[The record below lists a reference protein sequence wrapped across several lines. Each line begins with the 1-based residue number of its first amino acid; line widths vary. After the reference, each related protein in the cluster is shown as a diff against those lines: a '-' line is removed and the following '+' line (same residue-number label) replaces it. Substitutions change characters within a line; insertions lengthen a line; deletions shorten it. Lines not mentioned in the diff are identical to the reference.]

1 MGPGSSGKCVPC
13 KLNPSYHSR
22 IDASLMIMTLILEKE
37 CKGDSGTFRLLLLF
51 FFLMDLPRF
60 PLARPDVCGKW
71 VAAMRNN
78 FKPTKYSSICS
89 QHFTKDCFKS
99 ECNNRVL
106 KDNAVPSL
114 FSFNLD
120 IKVEYLRP
128 SVFIHRPHTS
138 NPDQRA

>member
-1 MGPGSSGKCVPC
+1 MGPGSSGKCVPY
-13 KLNPSYHSR
+13 KLNHSYHSR
-22 IDASLMIMTLILEKE
+22 IDTLLMTMTLILKKE
-37 CKGDSGTFRLLLLF
+37 CKGNSGTFRLFLF
-51 FFLMDLPRF
+51 SYLIDFPRF

-120 IKVEYLRP
+120 IKVEYLSL
-128 SVFIHRPHTS
+128 SVFIHRPHTL
-138 NPDQRA
+138 NQDQGRD